1 MDAKPD
7 SDQKRMTEQAQA
19 LLAGI
24 QAALNSISATESAL
38 RDNGFAL
45 HAPGWDLMAFLE
57 DFGPMRPAE
66 LLRRCILTTSPATLS
81 TILSRLE
88 KRGLVV
94 RVPDETDARS
104 VIVDVTPGR
113 SPIGQRDLAHAVGE
127 DRRAIQRPLHRGG
140 TGYAPGTYGSDLMGP
155 AATAATRLG
164 C

>member
-19 LLAGI
+19 LLAVL
-24 QAALNSISATESAL
+24 QAAMNSISATESAL
-38 RDNGFAL
+38 RDKGFAL
-45 HAPGWDLMAFLE
+45 HAPEWDLMAFLE

-66 LLRRCILTTSPATLS
+66 LLRLCILTTSPATLS

-104 VIVDVTPGR
+104 VIVDVTPEGR
-113 SPIGQRDLAHAVGE
+113 QLVNEIWPMLSVKIVAPFNAHFTE
-127 DRRAIQRPLHRGG
+127 EERATLQEL
-140 TGYAPGTYGSDLMGP
+140 
-155 AATAATRLG
+155 LG
-164 C
+164 RI